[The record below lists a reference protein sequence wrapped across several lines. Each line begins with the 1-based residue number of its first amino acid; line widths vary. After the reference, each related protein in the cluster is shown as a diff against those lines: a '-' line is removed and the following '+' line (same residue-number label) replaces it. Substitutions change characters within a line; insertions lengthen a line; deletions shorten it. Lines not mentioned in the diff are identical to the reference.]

1 LIDNRFKR
9 SKIFDDF
16 TKEQQ
21 EKYFNLNYK
30 KYIHHVDTLY
40 YSVFLK
46 DEFDERVLPGQLEKL
61 FILFDDLKLQCEKEK
76 SDVWFEA
83 NSGHVFRKRR
93 FSIYEYCISLP
104 QYYDIFFTRS
114 LPNLRTPRVTVQLR
128 SIGLW
133 EQGEYSLVL
142 ESYNYIS
149 EILKIYGVE
158 IEKTQE
164 NRIDFCYHTNSI
176 QNPIR
181 FFGDDCLS
189 KNLFTSFR
197 IYNKV
202 GRKNGKELTVEYLSL
217 GNRKSNNLFFRSYN
231 KVREV
236 IEENYKGFF
245 LEFWFNCGLISY
257 YDYWVYLYAY
267 NKKSYSSIYKG
278 MLKFYINF
286 GSDENLKLKFKSFLD
301 DESNS
306 IDDFKKFSLFY
317 LPAPT
322 LVINIEFQT
331 MRKFYYYADS
341 FINTF
346 PISTFLDI
354 PQLLRIWRILDNRK
368 IFLDY
373 LTSSVVCFSKED
385 LKNEY
390 LDFWKRLRSCKLDET
405 IKVKYKRDYSK
416 KFDLNNIISRF
427 KGIMATYNIYKNNLD
442 TSIEEDLSS
451 LISVL
456 NDNDYVNDDGSIS
469 IFDDSYNKIK
479 DKKKKALVSLIK
491 KHQEAFGQ
499 Q

>member
-1 LIDNRFKR
+1 MIDKRFKR
-9 SKIFDDF
+9 ARVFNDF

-21 EKYFNLNYK
+21 EKYFTLIDK
-30 KYIHHVDTLY
+30 KYVHHVDTFY

-46 DEFDERVLPGQLEKL
+46 GEFDERVPPGQLEKL

-142 ESYNYIS
+142 ESYNYLS

-278 MLKFYINF
+278 MLEFYISF
-286 GSDENLKLKFKSFLD
+286 GQNENLKLKFNKFLND
-301 DESNS
+301 DNNS
-306 IDDFKKFSLFY
+306 IDDFKRFSLYY
-317 LPAPT
+317 LPVPT
-322 LVINIEFQT
+322 LILNVEFQT

-341 FINTF
+341 LINTF
-346 PISTFLDI
+346 PICTELHV
-354 PQLLRIWRILDNRK
+354 PELLRLWRILDNRK

-385 LKNEY
+385 KKDEY
-390 LDFWKRLRSCKLDET
+390 LDFWNRLRSCKLDAT
-405 IKVKYKRDYSK
+405 IRVKYKRDYSK
-416 KFDLNNIISRF
+416 KFDLSNIVSRF

-442 TSIEEDLSS
+442 TSIEEDLSA
-451 LISVL
+451 LISIL
-456 NDNDYVNDDGSIS
+456 NDNDCVNEDGSID
-469 IFDDSYNKIK
+469 IIDSSYDKIK
-479 DKKKKALVSLIK
+479 EKKKKALVSLVK
-491 KHQEAFGQ
+491 KHQIALEQ